1 MPSLKSKGSGEQR
14 GAPSLETVTHGCWVI
29 LARGTHLPGLLPSP
43 PPQSRVL
50 SLVWGGVSSRRSQ
63 EQEMGGARGRAVLTQ
78 LYPALQTSNPK
89 SLAEIPPP
97 SRSLPLRGWHP
108 PKGLYP

>member
-50 SLVWGGVSSRRSQ
+50 SLVWGGGGEFQ
-63 EQEMGGARGRAVLTQ
+63 EESGAGNGRGTWQGCAH
-78 LYPALQTSNPK
+78 PALPCLTNF
-89 SLAEIPPP
+89 
-97 SRSLPLRGWHP
+97 
-108 PKGLYP
+108 